1 MLYRQHSVGLQCSV
15 ANISSF
21 QEAVSRPPMNPLSIK
36 KSYNNRVLACLP
48 KSEIKR
54 LEPHFEAVELP
65 VDQTLISAGEKLHAA
80 YFLEQGLCSIVVE
93 LKGGNTVEVGLI
105 GKEGVV
111 GAPSALGAEH
121 SANRG
126 FMQVAG
132 SGFRINLKTLQQQAE
147 NSSELRVC
155 LQKSMQ
161 GLLAQ
166 TAQTAACNR
175 VHELPERL
183 ARWLLTAHDR
193 IESDRI
199 PLTHEFLGMML
210 GTGRPTVTLAAGTL
224 QRAGLIL
231 YSRGHVTITDR
242 KGLEAVACECYQT
255 VHNEY
260 RRLGLLDG
268 NA

>member
-1 MLYRQHSVGLQCSV
+1 
-15 ANISSF
+15 
-21 QEAVSRPPMNPLSIK
+21 MNSLSTK
-36 KSYNNRVLACLP
+36 QSYNNRVLACLP

-54 LEPHFEAVELP
+54 LEPHFEAVDLP
-65 VDQTLISAGEKLHAA
+65 VDQTLIPVGEKVHAA

-111 GAPSALGAEH
+111 GAPSVLGAEH
-121 SANRG
+121 SSNRG

-132 SGFRINLKTLQQQAE
+132 SGFRIDLKTLQQQAE
-147 NSSELRVC
+147 NSSELRGC

-161 GLLAQ
+161 GLLSQ

-224 QRAGLIL
+224 QKAGLIL

-255 VHNEY
+255 VRDEY